1 MIHDNP
7 SPEHEGLALV
17 FRTDDAEQAAALD
30 GYCRAFGA
38 GATHVEVL
46 DANTR
51 VLHIYAG
58 VCGCGDAA

>member
-1 MIHDNP
+1 V
-7 SPEHEGLALV
+7 LL
-17 FRTDDAEQAAALD
+17 FRVDDPEQATAFA
-30 GYCRAFGA
+30 GYRRAFGA